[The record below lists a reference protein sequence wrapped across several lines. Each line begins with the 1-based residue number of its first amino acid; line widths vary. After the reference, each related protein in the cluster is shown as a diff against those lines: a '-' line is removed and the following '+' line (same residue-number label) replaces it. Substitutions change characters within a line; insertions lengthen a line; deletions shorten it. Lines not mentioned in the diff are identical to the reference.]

1 MITASPV
8 RSYKTTVFSC
18 HGLFTKIFISISS
31 HLISYKDNV
40 SRANLILSV
49 SHILKKFYKP
59 ALLLHQCIPDTQT
72 EIGIGGRIG
81 KREIRSIDFP
91 VVKQP

>member
-1 MITASPV
+1 MNIAQEEQ
-8 RSYKTTVFSC
+8 
-18 HGLFTKIFISISS
+18 SS

-72 EIGIGGRIG
+72 EISIGGRIG

-91 VVKQP
+91 VVK